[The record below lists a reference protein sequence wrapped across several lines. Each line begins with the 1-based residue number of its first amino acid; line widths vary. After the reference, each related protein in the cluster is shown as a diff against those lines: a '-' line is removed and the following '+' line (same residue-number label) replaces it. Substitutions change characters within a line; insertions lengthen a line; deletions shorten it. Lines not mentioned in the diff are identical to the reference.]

1 MERGGFKSARDK
13 KRWVF
18 ELGPKSV
25 IVINILYSLDHQA
38 DVQELDVLLSSLSL
52 CGLLLL
58 QSKNHSLVPCPNLV
72 TLRVYCYCTER
83 SRSFLLVILSF
94 PRIRNA

>member
-1 MERGGFKSARDK
+1 MERGGFESARDV

-18 ELGPKSV
+18 ELGSKSV
-25 IVINILYSLDHQA
+25 ILINILYSLDHQA

-58 QSKNHSLVPCPNLV
+58 
-72 TLRVYCYCTER
+72 
-83 SRSFLLVILSF
+83 
-94 PRIRNA
+94 